1 MNNRC
6 DTNMPDPKSDHNL
19 WGDLVVKPEE
29 LLFAKTHEWVHV
41 VQQNGDRLVTVGLS
55 AFAVEALTDLV
66 FIELPNV
73 GADVVAGQSMAE
85 VESVK
90 AVSDIYA
97 PLSGEVVEVNE
108 SLPDALD
115 TLSEDPFGAGW
126 IARIRLTDE
135 SGLEDLMSHADYQSQ
150 CAEES

>member
-1 MNNRC
+1 
-6 DTNMPDPKSDHNL
+6 
-19 WGDLVVKPEE
+19 VKPEE

-41 VQQNGDRLVTVGLS
+41 ADRNGDRLATVGLS

-73 GADVVAGQSMAE
+73 GAEVAAGQSMAE

-97 PLSGEVVEVNE
+97 PLTGEVVEVNE
-108 SLPDALD
+108 SLSDALD
-115 TLSEDPFGAGW
+115 TLSEDPFNAGW
-126 IARIRLTDE
+126 IARIRITDE
-135 SGLEDLMSHADYQSQ
+135 SGLENLMSHADYQRQ